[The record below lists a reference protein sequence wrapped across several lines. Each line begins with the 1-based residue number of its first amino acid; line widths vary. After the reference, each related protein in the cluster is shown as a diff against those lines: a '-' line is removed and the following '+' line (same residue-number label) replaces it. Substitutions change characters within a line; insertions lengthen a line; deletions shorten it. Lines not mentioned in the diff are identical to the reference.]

1 MIPHAVVL
9 AIAAALPIIV
19 QAQAPAKGPGKE
31 EQLVRGR
38 YLVEGIAACGNC
50 HFQRDPTG
58 KPLVDRGFNAGNLT
72 FDLKQIVARSRG
84 IADEHSKGVDPFNL
98 N

>member
-31 EQLVRGR
+31 EQLARGR

-50 HFQRDPTG
+50 HSARDQKGQVIAGKGLSGGMVFDAPVFKAVAPNITPDPDTG
-58 KPLVDRGFNAGNLT
+58 IGK
-72 FDLKQIVARSRG
+72 
-84 IADEHSKGVDPFNL
+84 
-98 N
+98 